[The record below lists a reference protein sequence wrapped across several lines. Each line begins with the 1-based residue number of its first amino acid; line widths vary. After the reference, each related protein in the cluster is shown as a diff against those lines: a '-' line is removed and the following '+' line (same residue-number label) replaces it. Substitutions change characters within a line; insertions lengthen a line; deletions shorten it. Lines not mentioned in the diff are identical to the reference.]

1 VLLGV
6 KVTPCAAVPALG
18 AVLTLVKV
26 NVPVVLA
33 VPPLSVEEAKV

>member
-1 VLLGV
+1 V

-18 AVLTLVKV
+18 AVLVVVKV
-26 NVPVVLA
+26 NAPAVLA